1 MNTDQAMNRYLVI
14 YQSLFR
20 RMPRELRDLGGNWVL
35 VNGARMSVEE
45 LEQISDQLQHELW
58 QEQHR
63 RRGIVNR
70 LLKWFSQ

>member
-1 MNTDQAMNRYLVI
+1 MNTDQAMNRYLEI
-14 YQSLFR
+14 YKSLYR
-20 RMPRELRDLGGNWVL
+20 RMPSELRDLGGNWVL

-45 LEQISDQLQHELW
+45 LEQLSDQLQHELW

-63 RRGIVNR
+63 KRSLVNR